1 MPVSDVPRNLF
12 QRPGVLILAAVAT
25 GLVVASVAW
34 LAPFS
39 LNREAG
45 IGVAPTKASRTT
57 EPRPALTAAEEKYIR
72 ELWPI
77 HGDVERS
84 TLRMSL
90 GQIFYTTRDL
100 SRAELG
106 TRVREADAT
115 YKAAEARLH
124 ALEPPAS
131 LRTEHVA
138 YVSAVALFRESA
150 AELLKMFSDG
160 RDEHMLAA
168 YPKSQAASNTIREV
182 GGKFWPHEFP
192 PH

>member
-1 MPVSDVPRNLF
+1 MPSALK
-12 QRPGVLILAAVAT
+12 
-25 GLVVASVAW
+25 
-34 LAPFS
+34 
-39 LNREAG
+39 REAG
-45 IGVAPTKASRTT
+45 IGAAPAKAARAA
-57 EPRPALTAAEEKYIR
+57 EPRRPALTAAEERYIR
-72 ELWPI
+72 QLWPI
-77 HGDVERS
+77 HGDVQRS

-106 TRVREADAT
+106 TRVKEAAAT
-115 YKAAEARLH
+115 YKAAEARLQ
-124 ALEPPAS
+124 ALEAPAS

-138 YVSAVALFRESA
+138 YLSAVALFRDA
-150 AELLKMFSDG
+150 TAELLKMFSDG

-168 YPKSQAASNTIREV
+168 YPKSQEASDKIREV